1 MNNEKNPFNNETT
14 NLCRNSNHL
23 GSSWVKLRRRTNA
36 MYFAGFCLRL
46 SGKQIARYR
55 SALMATT
62 MNTVT
67 LCSRGV
73 RGRVG
78 QSQVNTEIIDRGSTL
93 VIAACVLLLLILLLI
108 VMSFV

>member
-1 MNNEKNPFNNETT
+1 
-14 NLCRNSNHL
+14 
-23 GSSWVKLRRRTNA
+23 

-46 SGKQIARYR
+46 SGKQIARYL

-73 RGRVG
+73 RRRVG
-78 QSQVNTEIIDRGSTL
+78 QSQGNKEFYDRSCDLRYIATYSIHLLSVIIFADFNVS
-93 VIAACVLLLLILLLI
+93 
-108 VMSFV
+108 

>member
-1 MNNEKNPFNNETT
+1 MSIAKNPFNNETT

-78 QSQVNTEIIDRGSTL
+78 QSQENNKE
-93 VIAACVLLLLILLLI
+93 
-108 VMSFV
+108 FY